1 MWTQQYLLDHVCA
14 PVPAGEGGGE
24 PVLPANSPQKME
36 THLELL
42 LLAGTSSELPVHP
55 CCQKDLTKT
64 QEKHLFL
71 LHSAV
76 ARLLSFVNRCF
87 KIASDQTI

>member
-1 MWTQQYLLDHVCA
+1 MMWMQQYLLDHVCA

-24 PVLPANSPQKME
+24 PVLPANSPRKME
-36 THLELL
+36 IHLEPL

-64 QEKHLFL
+64 QKKH
-71 LHSAV
+71 
-76 ARLLSFVNRCF
+76 SF
-87 KIASDQTI
+87 